1 MADPAFEKISHLINF
16 VQDLLLAIWALA
28 HPWLLQRWV
37 NSVLVWWGI
46 QLELLSGYWLPYLL
60 HLLLGFSY
68 SLFPLLD
75 ALLSRNQL
83 VGVFEQ
89 NVAEEE
95 LQWE

>member
-16 VQDLLLAIWALA
+16 VQDLLLAIRALA
-28 HPWLLQRWV
+28 DPWLLQRWV

-46 QLELLSGYWLPYLL
+46 QLELLSGYRLSYLL